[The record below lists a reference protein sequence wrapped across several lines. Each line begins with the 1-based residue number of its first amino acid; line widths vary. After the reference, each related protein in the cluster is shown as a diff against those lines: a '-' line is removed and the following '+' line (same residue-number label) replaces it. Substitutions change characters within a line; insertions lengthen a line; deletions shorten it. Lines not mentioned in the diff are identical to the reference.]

1 MSWRAKHRSENERL
15 LAQGPRQA
23 PEPQHR
29 PPLPSD
35 PDDERRNR
43 RPWWR
48 AAVGLG
54 LLVAWHL
61 ISFLPWWAALLVVFI
76 AAGLTIS
83 GFLRSARGKRRP
95 SPFRGLFLLWLAVS
109 IAATVLVGLGG
120 FQHDDRIL
128 LLVVWA
134 ILAAVWLLDRG
145 LSRLAQ
151 MR

>member
-1 MSWRAKHRSENERL
+1 MSWREKHRSENERL
-15 LAQGPRQA
+15 LAEGPRTA
-23 PEPQHR
+23 PEPQHQA
-29 PPLPSD
+29 PLPSD
-35 PDDERRNR
+35 PDEQRKRP
-43 RPWWR
+43 PWWR
-48 AAVGLG
+48 AAAGLG

-61 ISFLPWWAALLVVFI
+61 ISFLPWWVALALVFI
-76 AAGLTIS
+76 AGGLTIS

-109 IAATVLVGLGG
+109 IAATVLVGIGG

>member
-1 MSWRAKHRSENERL
+1 MPRVRGQHPSLSIRLPCPATPTSSASAHRGGG
-15 LAQGPRQA
+15 Q
-23 PEPQHR
+23 
-29 PPLPSD
+29 LP
-35 PDDERRNR
+35 
-43 RPWWR
+43 
-48 AAVGLG
+48 GLG

-61 ISFLPWWAALLVVFI
+61 ISFLPWWVALALVFI
-76 AAGLTIS
+76 AGGLTIS

-109 IAATVLVGLGG
+109 IAATVLVGIGG